1 MAYKSGKQFYV
12 LCSGIAGGIARH
24 GKPKV
29 AGQPKV
35 RTDVALLILAVLG
48 VIVGLGAMA
57 WFTKGMPDLLP

>member
-1 MAYKSGKQFYV
+1 MANPRWPGNQ
-12 LCSGIAGGIARH
+12 
-24 GKPKV
+24 
-29 AGQPKV
+29 KV